1 MLFREDLVEHVFLA
15 RSIVFL
21 MKRIP
26 IEVNGYDTSSLSVE
40 GIRKPFDCKERKKP
54 SLQENS
60 RKFLLGN

>member
-26 IEVNGYDTSSLSVE
+26 IEVNGYDTQLVC
-40 GIRKPFDCKERKKP
+40 R
-54 SLQENS
+54 
-60 RKFLLGN
+60 